1 MDVTALDSTFNST
14 AFQPGTQEKPQEL
27 LNFISCSI
35 SVESSPPQLT
45 MPAQGH
51 KHDPAWSIPE
61 ILDLIAVWGEDSVQA
76 ERQTIRRKA
85 DIYAK
90 IAQRPGDKSYT
101 RDTQQCHVKI
111 KALRQVYQKTREQN
125 SRSGSE
131 PQTWH
136 FYDQLH
142 VILGGDPTSTPILSV
157 DTSQGPQVAM
167 GNNEEDIVDDEEE
180 EEENAQ
186 QASGGSILP
195 DSQDLFLTLQPIPS
209 QDLLLRDCDAATLSV
224 GAFSTPARRLSQIR
238 RRKKRTREDNVL

>member
-1 MDVTALDSTFNST
+1 MDETALDSTFNST

-51 KHDPAWSIPE
+51 KHVPAWSIQQT
-61 ILDLIAVWGEDSVQA
+61 LDLIAVWGEESVQA
-76 ERQTIRRKA
+76 ERQTIRRNA

-90 IAQRPGDKSYT
+90 IAQRPGDKGCT

-111 KALRQVYQKTREQN
+111 KALRQVYQKTREEN

-136 FYDQLH
+136 FYEQLH
-142 VILGGDPTSTPILSV
+142 VILGGDPASTPILSL

-167 GNNEEDIVDDEEE
+167 GNNEGDIVDEEE

-195 DSQDLFLTLQPIPS
+195 DSQDLFLTLEPIPS
-209 QDLLLRDCDAATLSV
+209 QDLLLRGRDAATLSV
-224 GAFSTPARRLSQIR
+224 GAFSTPAQRLSQIR